1 MQGNNLEALLKAQA
15 RVLNSVASGQPL
27 DVCLDTICLEI
38 ESLSVEGAKAS
49 ILILQGDRLVYGA
62 GPSLPVAYQ
71 EAINGVEIG
80 DNVGSCGTAA
90 FLKQPVYVDDIAS
103 SVQWQDFSQLA
114 AKYRLKACWSTPIM
128 SSKGKVLGTF
138 AIYFDHVKKPEKHHL
153 DLIVFFH
160 SLTAL
165 TIERDLLYQ
174 RKTELSETIQSH
186 ANKLQAFA
194 RVMPDLAFV
203 MDEDGNYVDIF
214 GADEKLL
221 YDELSKLIG
230 VSLSDVFDEEH
241 TRQYMSVIHTA
252 LRTEEVQEY
261 EYTLVVPKG
270 EIVFEARVAPIDNYD
285 LSNKEKRH
293 VLWMA
298 RDITD
303 RKLNEMEI
311 EKLAFFD
318 PLTGLPNRRL
328 LIDRLNE
335 VIKKSNRNDEVSALI
350 FMDLDNFKG
359 VNDSLGHSGGDRV
372 LQHVASKLQYALRET
387 DTLARIGGDEFV
399 ILLECFEEEIDKILE
414 EANQVCDR
422 ILEILSEPVKVD
434 EHKIITGASLGVSLI
449 EGSHI
454 TADSILGRADV
465 AMYKA
470 KNTGKGRACFHK
482 D

>member
-1 MQGNNLEALLKAQA
+1 MQDNNLEALLKAQA
-15 RVLNSVASGQPL
+15 RVLNAVASGQPL

-38 ESLSVEGAKAS
+38 ERLSDVGAKAS
-49 ILILQGDRLVYGA
+49 ILILQGDRLVHGA
-62 GPSLPVAYQ
+62 GPSLPTAYQ

-138 AIYFDHVKKPEKHHL
+138 AMYFDHIKKPEKHHL

-203 MDEDGNYVDIF
+203 LDEDGNYVDIF

-241 TRQYMSVIHTA
+241 TRQYMSVIRSA

-270 EIVFEARVAPIDNYD
+270 EIVF
-285 LSNKEKRH
+285 
-293 VLWMA
+293 
-298 RDITD
+298 
-303 RKLNEMEI
+303 
-311 EKLAFFD
+311 
-318 PLTGLPNRRL
+318 
-328 LIDRLNE
+328 
-335 VIKKSNRNDEVSALI
+335 
-350 FMDLDNFKG
+350 
-359 VNDSLGHSGGDRV
+359 
-372 LQHVASKLQYALRET
+372 
-387 DTLARIGGDEFV
+387 
-399 ILLECFEEEIDKILE
+399 
-414 EANQVCDR
+414 
-422 ILEILSEPVKVD
+422 
-434 EHKIITGASLGVSLI
+434 
-449 EGSHI
+449 
-454 TADSILGRADV
+454 
-465 AMYKA
+465 
-470 KNTGKGRACFHK
+470 
-482 D
+482 